1 MTTFPTRYK
10 NAPEPV
16 GEGWLAHYHDAARIV
31 ASGGIVVLYG
41 GNGTG
46 KTRMAYEI
54 AKEAKAPNSSYK
66 VNMTTKYHLPAYT
79 TAVNLFMEIRD
90 TYNRDSD
97 TSERRVVEK
106 YTDAS
111 ILVIDE
117 IQELGETPFED
128 RKLTQIIDL
137 RYQHEKPTIL
147 ISNYSREKFAKAL
160 SPSVLDRIRE
170 NGVGLHFGWESF
182 RRGGAIS

>member
-16 GEGWLAHYHDAARIV
+16 GEGWLAHYQDAARIV

-54 AKEAKAPNSSYK
+54 AKEVKAPNSSHK

-97 TSERRVVEK
+97 TSERRVVER

-117 IQELGETPFED
+117 IQERGETPFED

-147 ISNYSREKFAKAL
+147 ISNYSREQFAKAL

-170 NGVGLHFGWESF
+170 NGKGLHFDWTSF
-182 RRGGAIS
+182 RR